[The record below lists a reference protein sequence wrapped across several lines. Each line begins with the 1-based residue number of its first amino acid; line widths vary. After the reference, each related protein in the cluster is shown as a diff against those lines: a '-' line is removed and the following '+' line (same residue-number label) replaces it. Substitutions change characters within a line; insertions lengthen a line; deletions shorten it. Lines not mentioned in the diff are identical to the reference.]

1 MIYLK
6 KAFIVENEMFSF
18 FMTGIR
24 GNLVAVCYLLHEPGR
39 VVDTNKDTYIKQQ

>member
-24 GNLVAVCYLLHEPGR
+24 GNLVAVCYLLHEPEGWWIR
-39 VVDTNKDTYIKQQ
+39 IKILI